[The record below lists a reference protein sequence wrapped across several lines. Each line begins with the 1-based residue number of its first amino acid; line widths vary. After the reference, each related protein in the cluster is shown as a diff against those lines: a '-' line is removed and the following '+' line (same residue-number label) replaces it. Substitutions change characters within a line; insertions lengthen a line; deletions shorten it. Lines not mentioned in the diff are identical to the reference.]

1 MTALAVDFP
10 LQLDDSGTTALV
22 HSPALAAEQLMRQL
36 LFTAPGERL
45 NQPTLGCGLRELVFA
60 PLSAELRAASE
71 FQIGAALQRFLG
83 DVVSVISLSV
93 LAADPALE
101 VTIVYRLAGEDQRR
115 TVTYTA

>member
-1 MTALAVDFP
+1 MTALAVAFP
-10 LQLDDSGTTALV
+10 LQLDDAGSAELV
-22 HSPALAAEQLMRQL
+22 SEPALAAEQLMRQL

-60 PLSAELRAASE
+60 PLSPELQAASE

-93 LAADPALE
+93 LAADSALE
-101 VTIVYRLAGEDQRR
+101 ITIVYRLAGEEERR
-115 TVTYTA
+115 TVTYTP